1 MADINKDLVLFLNKH
16 LEIDMPAGLSIDEL
30 KEFLTPYINDLINK
44 DFNKL
49 INILYR
55 IDIDEK
61 KLKTFLSENKDIDA
75 ASIISD
81 MIIDRQM
88 QKIWSRS
95 EFKKDQNI
103 SDEEE
108 W

>member
-1 MADINKDLVLFLNKH
+1 MADINKDLILFLNKN
-16 LEIDMPAGLSIDEL
+16 LEIDMPADSSIDEL
-30 KEFLTPYINDLINK
+30 KKLLTPYINNLINK

-49 INILYR
+49 VNILYR

-61 KLKTFLSENKDIDA
+61 KLKIFLNENKNTDA
-75 ASIISD
+75 ASIIAD
-81 MIIDRQM
+81 MIIDRQI
-88 QKIWSRS
+88 QKLRSRS

-103 SDEEE
+103 SDEEK